1 LFTVIPAFLQKKT
14 LRLILMHA
22 AAWLVYI
29 TYELAMLYFSTGSRH
44 SLLISYLNFTV
55 YIFLFYAFAL
65 FLLPLLFKHKRYL
78 TFLFSFVLV
87 LALYISIRYWF
98 VHKLF
103 AQGLNYHFVSL
114 KTFLAESVWRGG
126 YFIMLS
132 TGYWVAANLIEA
144 EREMRILEE
153 QRARSEREAIE
164 AENNLKQAQLQYL
177 RNQINPHFLFNTLN
191 FFYGQVL
198 PVSPATADGILHLAD
213 IMRYALKD
221 KERNAKSL
229 LEEEV
234 EHIRNFIQLYRLRF
248 GERLQVNLAISGDI
262 NFRMILP
269 LVLITFV
276 ENSFKYGDLFDPGHP
291 VCIRLQ
297 VDEQGLY
304 FYIHN
309 KKKVGPLEFS
319 SSGIGIQ
326 NTRRR
331 LDLVYPNQYALDI
344 QDEARFYTSTL
355 KIKL

>member
-1 LFTVIPAFLQKKT
+1 
-14 LRLILMHA
+14 
-22 AAWLVYI
+22 
-29 TYELAMLYFSTGSRH
+29 
-44 SLLISYLNFTV
+44 LIS
-55 YIFLFYAFAL
+55 FLVVVAL
-65 FLLPLLFKHKRYL
+65 F
-78 TFLFSFVLV
+78 
-87 LALYISIRYWF
+87 IGIRYWY

-103 AQGLNYHFVSL
+103 TQGLNYHFVSL
-114 KTFLAESVWRGG
+114 KSFLAESVWRGG

-153 QRARSEREAIE
+153 KRARSEREAIE

-198 PVSPATADGILHLAD
+198 PVSPATADGIMHLAN
-213 IMRYALKD
+213 IMRYALTD
-221 KERNAKSL
+221 KERNAKTL
-229 LEEEV
+229 LEAEV

-248 GERLQVNLAISGDI
+248 GERLQVKFEVIGDI

-276 ENSFKYGDLFDPGHP
+276 ENSFKYGDLFDPEHP
-291 VCIRLQ
+291 VRIQLQ
-297 VDEQGLY
+297 IDDQGLC
-304 FYIHN
+304 FCTHN

-331 LDLVYPNQYALDI
+331 LDLVYQDQYALDL
-344 QDEARFYTSTL
+344 QDEPRFYSSTL

>member
-1 LFTVIPAFLQKKT
+1 VIATILQKKP
-14 LRLILMHA
+14 LRLILIHA
-22 AAWLVYI
+22 AVWLVYI
-29 TYELAMLYFSTGSRH
+29 SYELAMLYFSTGSSRN
-44 SLLISYLNFTV
+44 LIISYLNFTV

-65 FLLPLLFKHKRYL
+65 YLLPLLFKHKKYL
-78 TFLFSFVLV
+78 KFLLSAVLV
-87 LALYISIRYWF
+87 MALFIGIRYSY
-98 VHKLF
+98 VHILF
-103 AQGLNYHFVSL
+103 AQGLNYPFVSL
-114 KTFLAESVWRGG
+114 KTFLAETVWRGG

-153 QRARSEREAIE
+153 KRARSEREAIE

-191 FFYGQVL
+191 FFYSQIL
-198 PVSPATADGILHLAD
+198 PVSPATAEGILHLAN

-221 KERNAKSL
+221 KEISTKAL
-229 LEEEV
+229 LEDEV

-248 GERLQVNLAISGDI
+248 GERLQVNFEVVGDI

-276 ENSFKYGDLFDPGHP
+276 ENSFKYGDLFDAGHP
-291 VCIRLQ
+291 VTIRLR
-297 VDEQGLY
+297 VDDQGLY
-304 FYIHN
+304 FYTHN

-319 SSGIGIQ
+319 SNGIGIA

-331 LDLVYPNQYALDI
+331 LDLVYQDRYALEVQED
-344 QDEARFYTSTL
+344 DRFYATTL
-355 KIKL
+355 TIKL

>member
-1 LFTVIPAFLQKKT
+1 VIATIWQNKT
-14 LRLILMHA
+14 FRLILIHA
-22 AAWLVYI
+22 AAWLIYI
-29 TYELAMLYFSTGSRH
+29 SYELAMVYFTNGFSR
-44 SLLISYLNFTV
+44 SVFTSYLNFTV

-65 FLLPLLFKHKRYL
+65 YLLPLLFKYKKYL
-78 TFLFSFVLV
+78 TFLISFLVVMVLFV
-87 LALYISIRYWF
+87 GIRYWYMNS
-98 VHKLF
+98 LF
-103 AQGLNYHFVSL
+103 AQGLNYTFTSM
-114 KTFLAESVWRGG
+114 KTFLAETVWRGG

-153 QRARSEREAIE
+153 KRARSEREAIE

-191 FFYGQVL
+191 FFYGQIL
-198 PVSPATADGILHLAD
+198 PVSPTTADGILHLAN
-213 IMRYALKD
+213 IMRYALND
-221 KERNAKSL
+221 KERNAKAL

-248 GERLQVNLAISGDI
+248 GKRLQVKFEVTGDI

-276 ENSFKYGDLFDPGHP
+276 ENSFKYGDLFDADHP
-291 VCIRLQ
+291 VMIRLQ
-297 VDEQGLY
+297 VDDEYLC
-304 FYIHN
+304 FYTHN
-309 KKKVGPLEFS
+309 KKKVGPMEFS
-319 SSGIGIQ
+319 SNGIGIG

-331 LDLVYPNQYALDI
+331 LDLVYQDRYALDI
-344 QDEARFYTSTL
+344 EDGTRFYSSTL